1 MTFPKARLIVSACLF
16 LAWLGFLLFLI
27 IDARR
32 ITISTPQFE
41 IAQLCVVV
49 DVNDQEGHPDPTVTV
64 DEVLWA
70 LMPADQQL
78 AKKSLLLPDLL
89 GLGRASGYRDA
100 GKYVV
105 PLIKTGPGAYA
116 IAPLPRTAYP
126 RDQVRIYPWTPDV
139 RVQVERLIGAKK

>member
-16 LAWLGFLLFLI
+16 VGWLGFLLFLI

-32 ITISTPQFE
+32 VTISTPQFE
-41 IAQLCVVV
+41 IAQLYVVV
-49 DVNDQEGHPDPTVTV
+49 DVSEQDGHPDPTATV
-64 DEVLWA
+64 EEVLWA

-78 AKKSLLLPDLL
+78 AKKPLLLPDLL
-89 GLGRASGYRDA
+89 GLGKASGYRGP

-105 PLIKTGPGAYA
+105 TLVKTGPGAYA

-126 RDQVRIYPWTPDV
+126 PDQLRIYPWTPDV
-139 RVQVERLIGAKK
+139 RVQVERLIHAKK